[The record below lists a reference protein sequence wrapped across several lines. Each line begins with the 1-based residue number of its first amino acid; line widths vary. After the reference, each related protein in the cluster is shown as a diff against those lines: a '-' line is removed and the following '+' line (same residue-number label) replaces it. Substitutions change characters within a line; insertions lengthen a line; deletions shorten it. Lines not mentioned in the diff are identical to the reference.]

1 MVFISGP
8 PVTIELVMEHIR
20 HMIFLLIRKPTTRAV
35 AVTLLVASTA
45 ASSETAP
52 VLCQNSALLK

>member
-20 HMIFLLIRKPTTRAV
+20 HMIFLLIRKPTTRV
-35 AVTLLVASTA
+35 V
-45 ASSETAP
+45 
-52 VLCQNSALLK
+52 CQNSINAGC